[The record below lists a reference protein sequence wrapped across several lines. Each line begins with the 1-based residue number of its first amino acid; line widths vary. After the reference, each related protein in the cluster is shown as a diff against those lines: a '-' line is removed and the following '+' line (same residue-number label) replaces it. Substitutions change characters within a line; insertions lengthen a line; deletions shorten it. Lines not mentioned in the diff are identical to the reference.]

1 MWRRRRQNIMI
12 VDLGI
17 IAIKAFLV
25 LFMVLN
31 LAGILGWVERKGSAL
46 IQDRIGANRASIL
59 GFAGLGLVNTLIAD
73 PLKFLTKE
81 DFVPPAGD
89 RLLHTLAPCMALFPA
104 LVTFAVIPFGDVIQI
119 GDRLINLQVA
129 NLDIGI
135 LYVFAMGSLGVYGIV
150 IGAWASNNKFS
161 LLGGVRGSAQMIS
174 YEIAMGLSVMGV
186 LMVYGTLELQE
197 IARGQG
203 ALIRDMLPSW
213 LGYLEPVIGWLPAWG
228 IFLQPL
234 AFLLFFTSAVAET
247 KRIPFDLPEGE
258 SELVAGYH
266 VEYSGGK
273 FLMFFAGEF
282 AEVVTAAA
290 LVTTLF
296 FGAWQVPYLM
306 RDGFHLPNGGAW
318 LLPHYAVVALQVGA
332 FTVKVLVFCWLQ
344 ILLRWSVPRFRYDQV
359 MRLGWKMMFPLALLN
374 VAITALVILAAQRG

>member
-1 MWRRRRQNIMI
+1 MI
-12 VDLGI
+12 VDLAI
-17 IAIKAFLV
+17 IAAKAFLV

-31 LAGILGWVERKGSAL
+31 LAGVLGWVERKGSAL
-46 IQDRIGANRASIL
+46 IQDRIGANRASIF
-59 GFAGLGLVNTLIAD
+59 GFAGMGLVNTLIAD

-81 DFVPPAGD
+81 DFIPAHGD
-89 RLLHTLAPCMALFPA
+89 RFLHTLAPCMAFFPA
-104 LVTFAVIPFGDVIQI
+104 LVTFAVIPFGDILVI
-119 GDRLINLQVA
+119 GDRVINLQVA
-129 NLDIGI
+129 DLNFGI
-135 LYVFAMGSLGVYGIV
+135 LYIFAMASLSVYGIV

-174 YEIAMGLSVMGV
+174 YEVAMGLSVIGI
-186 LMVYGTLELQE
+186 LMVYGTLDLQD

-203 ALIRDMLPSW
+203 ALMRDLLPDS
-213 LGYLEPVIGWLPAWG
+213 LGFLRAGIGWIPAWG

-234 AFLLFFTSAVAET
+234 AFLLFFVAAVAET

-282 AEVVTAAA
+282 AEIVTAAG
-290 LVTTLF
+290 LMTTLF

-306 RDGFHLPNGGAW
+306 RDGFHFPWGGVW
-318 LLPHYAVVALQVGA
+318 LLPQLMVAVLQVAA
-332 FTVKVLVFCWLQ
+332 FTLKVVFFCWLQ

-359 MRLGWKMMFPLALLN
+359 MRLGWKMLLPLALLN
-374 VAITALVILAAQRG
+374 VMITAIVIVAVHR

>member
-1 MWRRRRQNIMI
+1 MI
-12 VDLGI
+12 LEL
-17 IAIKAFLV
+17 AIVAAKAFLV

-46 IQDRIGANRASIL
+46 IQDRIGANRASIF
-59 GFAGLGLVNTLIAD
+59 GFAGLGLVNTLLAD
-73 PLKFLTKE
+73 PVKFLTKE

-89 RLLHTLAPCMALFPA
+89 KFLHTLAPCLALFPA
-104 LVTFAVIPFGDVIQI
+104 LVTFAVIPFGDILII
-119 GDRLINLQVA
+119 GDRTINLQVA
-129 NLDIGI
+129 NVNIGI
-135 LYVFAMGSLGVYGIV
+135 LYVLAMASLGVYGIV

-174 YEIAMGLSVMGV
+174 YEIAMGLSVIGV

-197 IARGQG
+197 IARDQG
-203 ALIRDMLPSW
+203 LLIREMLPQW
-213 LGYLEPVIGWLPAWG
+213 LVFLRPVIGWLPAWG

-234 AFLLFFTSAVAET
+234 AFLLFFTAAVAET

-282 AEVVTAAA
+282 AEIVTAAG
-290 LVTTLF
+290 LMTTLF
-296 FGAWQVPYLM
+296 FGGWQVPYLM
-306 RDGFHLPNGGAW
+306 RDGFHFPWGGIW
-318 LLPHYAVVALQVGA
+318 FLPHLAVVSLQVAA
-332 FTVKVLVFCWLQ
+332 FSVKVLFLCWLQ

-359 MRLGWKMMFPLALLN
+359 MRLGWKMLLPLALLN
-374 VAITALVILAAQRG
+374 VMITGIVVIAAQ

>member
-1 MWRRRRQNIMI
+1 MI
-12 VDLGI
+12 VDLAI
-17 IAIKAFLV
+17 IAVKAFLV

-31 LAGILGWVERKGSAL
+31 LAGVLGWIERKGSAL
-46 IQDRIGANRASIL
+46 IQDRIGANRASIF

-81 DFVPPAGD
+81 DFIPAAGD
-89 RLLHTLAPCMALFPA
+89 KFLHTLAPCMALFPA
-104 LVTFAVIPFGDVIQI
+104 LVVFAVIPFGDVLVV
-119 GDRLINLQVA
+119 GDRVINLQVA
-129 NLDIGI
+129 NLNVGI
-135 LYVFAMGSLGVYGIV
+135 LYVFAMASLGVYGVV

-174 YEIAMGLSVMGV
+174 YEIAMGLSVIGI
-186 LMVYGTLELQE
+186 LLVYGSLDLQE

-203 ALIRDMLPSW
+203 TLIRDLLPQW
-213 LGYLEPVIGWLPAWG
+213 LAFLGPVVGWLPAWG
-228 IFLQPL
+228 VFLQPL
-234 AFLLFFTSAVAET
+234 AFLLFFTAAVAET

-282 AEVVTAAA
+282 AEIVTAAA

-296 FGAWQVPYLM
+296 FGGWQVPYLM
-306 RDGFHLPNGGAW
+306 RDGFYFPWGGQW
-318 LLPHYAVVALQVGA
+318 LLPHLGVVVLQLGA
-332 FTVKVLVFCWLQ
+332 FTLKVLFFCWVQ

-359 MRLGWKMMFPLALLN
+359 MRLGWKMLLPLALVN
-374 VAITALVILAAQRG
+374 VLLTAIFVVAAQ

>member
-1 MWRRRRQNIMI
+1 MI
-12 VDLGI
+12 IDLGI
-17 IAIKAFLV
+17 IAAKSFLV

-31 LAGILGWVERKGSAL
+31 LAGVLGWIERKGSAL

-59 GFAGLGLVNTLIAD
+59 GFAGMGLVNTLIAD

-81 DFVPPAGD
+81 DFVPPQGD
-89 RLLHTLAPCMALFPA
+89 KFLHTLAPCMALFPA
-104 LVTFAVIPFGDVIQI
+104 LVTFAVIPFGDVLVV
-119 GDRLINLQVA
+119 GDRVINLQVA
-129 NLDIGI
+129 NLNIGI
-135 LYVFAMGSLGVYGIV
+135 LYVFAMASLGVYGIV

-174 YEIAMGLSVMGV
+174 YEVAMGLSVIGV
-186 LMVYGTLELQE
+186 LMVYGTLDLQE

-203 ALIRDMLPSW
+203 VLIRDLLPDS
-213 LGYLEPVIGWLPAWG
+213 LKFLRPGMGWLPAWG

-234 AFLLFFTSAVAET
+234 AFLLFFVAAVAET

-282 AEVVTAAA
+282 AEIVTAAG
-290 LVTTLF
+290 LMTTLF
-296 FGAWQVPYLM
+296 FGGWQVPYLM
-306 RDGFHLPNGGAW
+306 RDGFHFPWGGAW
-318 LLPHYAVVALQVGA
+318 LLPQLTVALLQVVA
-332 FTVKVLVFCWLQ
+332 FTLKVVFFCWLQ

-359 MRLGWKMMFPLALLN
+359 MRLGWKMLLPLALAN
-374 VAITALVILAAQRG
+374 VMITAIFIVAVQ

>member
-1 MWRRRRQNIMI
+1 MI
-12 VDLGI
+12 VDITI
-17 IAIKAFLV
+17 IAAKAFLV

-31 LAGILGWVERKGSAL
+31 LAGVLGWIERKGSAL
-46 IQDRIGANRASIL
+46 IQDRIGANRASIW

-81 DFVPPAGD
+81 DFIPPAGD
-89 RLLHTLAPCMALFPA
+89 KFLHTLAPCMALFPA
-104 LVTFAVIPFGDVIQI
+104 LVTFAVIPFGDVLNI
-119 GDRLINLQVA
+119 GGREINLQVA
-129 NLDIGI
+129 NLNIGI
-135 LYVFAMGSLGVYGIV
+135 LYAFAMGSLGVYGIV

-174 YEIAMGLSVMGV
+174 YEIAMGLSVIGV

-197 IARGQG
+197 IARSQG
-203 ALIRDMLPSW
+203 LLIREMLPWW
-213 LGYLEPVIGWLPAWG
+213 LIFLRPVIGWLPAWG

-234 AFLLFFTSAVAET
+234 AFLLFFTAAVAET

-282 AEVVTAAA
+282 AEIVTAAG
-290 LVTTLF
+290 LMTTLF
-296 FGAWQVPYLM
+296 FGGWQVPYLM
-306 RDGFHLPNGGAW
+306 RDGFH
-318 LLPHYAVVALQVGA
+318 
-332 FTVKVLVFCWLQ
+332 
-344 ILLRWSVPRFRYDQV
+344 
-359 MRLGWKMMFPLALLN
+359 FP
-374 VAITALVILAAQRG
+374 

>member
-1 MWRRRRQNIMI
+1 MI
-12 VDLGI
+12 VDVGI
-17 IAIKAFLV
+17 IAAKAFLV

-31 LAGILGWVERKGSAL
+31 LAGVLGWIERKGSAL

-81 DFVPPAGD
+81 DFIPPHGD
-89 RLLHTLAPCMALFPA
+89 KFLHTLAPCMAFFPA
-104 LVTFAVIPFGDVIQI
+104 LVTFAVIPFGDVLVL
-119 GDRLINLQVA
+119 GDRGINLQVA
-129 NLDIGI
+129 DLNFGI
-135 LYVFAMGSLGVYGIV
+135 LYIFAMSSLSVYGIV

-174 YEIAMGLSVMGV
+174 YEVAMGLSAIGV
-186 LMVYGTLELQE
+186 LMVYGTLDLQE

-203 ALIRDMLPSW
+203 TLIRDLLPDS
-213 LGYLEPVIGWLPAWG
+213 LGFLKTNIGQLPAWG

-234 AFLLFFTSAVAET
+234 AFLLFFVAAVAET

-282 AEVVTAAA
+282 AEIVTAAG
-290 LVTTLF
+290 LMTTLF
-296 FGAWQVPYLM
+296 FGGWQVPYLM
-306 RDGFHLPNGGAW
+306 RDGFHFPWGESW
-318 LLPHYAVVALQVGA
+318 LLPHLAVTALQVAA
-332 FTVKVLVFCWLQ
+332 FTLKVLFFCWLQ
-344 ILLRWSVPRFRYDQV
+344 ILLRWTVPRFRYDQV
-359 MRLGWKMMFPLALLN
+359 MRLGWKMLLPLALVN
-374 VAITALVILAAQRG
+374 VIVTAIVIVAVNR